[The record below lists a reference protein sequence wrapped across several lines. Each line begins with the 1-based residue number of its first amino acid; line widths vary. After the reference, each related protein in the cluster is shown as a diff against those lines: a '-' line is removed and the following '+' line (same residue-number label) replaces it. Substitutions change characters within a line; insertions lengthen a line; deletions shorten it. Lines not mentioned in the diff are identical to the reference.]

1 MRALPKILPL
11 WGRWHAQRDGEG
23 QKPLPRLS
31 LDFPLYRKRFPSP
44 RGGGFVMLAIA
55 LATPAT
61 AQTVAITGGT
71 VAIGDGSA
79 PIERGTVIVRDGRI
93 VSAGAGIAVP
103 AGAQVIDASGKWVSA
118 GIVAGFTKLGIVE
131 VEGVSQTDDSAAAKS
146 IWSAAIDIVPAINPR
161 STPIAINRVE
171 GVTRAIV
178 SPGAAT
184 SMFAGQGAVIDLGA
198 DMNAVTRPRAFQF
211 VEFGETGAQEAGGSR
226 AALFLQFRA
235 SLEAAQ
241 DYARAPAAY
250 DGSNSKDAILPKAD
264 AAALVP
270 VVNGTV
276 PLLVH
281 VERGSDI
288 LAVLDLKKSF
298 PALKLV
304 LVGAVEGWTVAKDIA
319 AAGVPVIAS
328 ALADLPDSFETLA
341 ATQSNIGRMK
351 AAGVK
356 VSIGM
361 INDSEPRMAFL
372 SNQYAGN
379 LVALTKVPG
388 ATGLDWAAAFAA
400 ITSGPAEALGMGGE
414 IGSLRAG
421 RRADVVLW
429 NDDPLEITSA
439 PERVWIDGVE
449 QRMET
454 RQTKLRDRYRTPSEG
469 NLPKAYER

>member
-1 MRALPKILPL
+1 MRGAVTIRGAAL
-11 WGRWHAQRDGEG
+11 GA
-23 QKPLPRLS
+23 
-31 LDFPLYRKRFPSP
+31 
-44 RGGGFVMLAIA
+44 LALV

-61 AQTVAITGGT
+61 AQTVALTGGT

-79 PIERGTVIVRDGRI
+79 PIPGGTVIVRDGRI
-93 VSAGAGIAVP
+93 VAAGANVAVP
-103 AGAQVIDASGKWVSA
+103 AGATVIDASGKWVST
-118 GIVAGFTKLGIVE
+118 GIVAGFTRMGIVE
-131 VEGVSQTDDSAAAKS
+131 VDGVSQTDDSAAGKS

-161 STPIAINRVE
+161 ATPIAINRIE

-178 SPGAAT
+178 SPGTGA
-184 SMFAGQGAVIDLGA
+184 SIFAGQGAVIDLGA
-198 DMNAVTRPRAFQF
+198 DMNAVTKPRAFQF
-211 VEFGETGAQEAGGSR
+211 VEFGETGSRQAGGSR
-226 AALFLQFRA
+226 PALFLQFRSA
-235 SLEAAQ
+235 LQAAQ
-241 DYARAPAAY
+241 AYARSPATY
-250 DGSNSKDAILPKAD
+250 DGANSRDAILPRAD

-270 VVNGTV
+270 VVTGAT

-281 VERGSDI
+281 VERASDI
-288 LAVLDLKKSF
+288 LAVLDLRKEF

-304 LVGAVEGWTVAKDIA
+304 LVGAGEGWTVAREIA
-319 AAGVPVIAS
+319 ASGVPVIAN

-341 ATQSNIGRMK
+341 ATQSNVGRMK

-361 INDSEPRMAFL
+361 NGDDETRMAFR

-400 ITSGPAEALGMGGE
+400 ITSGPAEALGLGGE
-414 IGSLRAG
+414 IGSLRPG

-429 NDDPLEITSA
+429 TGDPLELASA

-449 QRMET
+449 QPMET
-454 RQTKLRDRYRTPSEG
+454 RQTKLRDRYATPGEG
-469 NLPKAYER
+469 DLPKAYRR